1 MKQLHQQ
8 ARGPVCRGV
17 CCVCVHLSRSLFFP
31 FLLALMDS
39 ATSKASNIDR
49 VVMKRR
55 LTNQASEHKQHR
67 EARGGSECGKNY
79 SQFVIMRVAVFTS
92 KAPLIKRIK
101 GMVLTNP
108 LRKMTNDQYY

>member
-1 MKQLHQQ
+1 MRVLRLC
-8 ARGPVCRGV
+8 AFITPAP
-17 CCVCVHLSRSLFFP
+17 LFFS

-49 VVMKRR
+49 VVMERR
-55 LTNQASEHKQHR
+55 LTNQASKHKQHR
-67 EARGGSECGKNY
+67 GAIGGSECGKNY

-92 KAPLIKRIK
+92 KAPLITVRQ
-101 GMVLTNP
+101 GMVLTDP